1 MDKACAERRQS
12 VQDRL
17 GALKIFIA
25 CPLYFKGVHTS
36 LPNSRD
42 LWHQLFRK
50 CFLDSFFEYIIN
62 LKSHTFTTMHPQN
75 PYGERYD
82 LKRLAKHYPTLQEY
96 IVLNPSGEETIDF
109 SSSRAVYALNKA
121 MLLADFKLADYHL
134 PTGYLIPPI
143 PGRLD
148 YLLHVRDFLSEKFSI
163 DVDSKLRGLDIG
175 TGANG
180 IYCILGAQH
189 FNWTMVGTESDATAI
204 KIALA
209 NLQHTKGLLDN
220 VELRHQ
226 EHKSFLFKNMIQSD
240 ERFDFTICNP
250 PFHSSREEA
259 VKGSL
264 RKLKNL
270 EGQTHKK
277 EFSLNFEGQAN
288 ELWCNGGEALFI
300 KRLIRESILF
310 KDQVKVFTSLVAK
323 TDNLPKIEKQLKK
336 AKANYHIIPMT
347 QGNKKSRLIAWE
359 FG

>member
-1 MDKACAERRQS
+1 
-12 VQDRL
+12 
-17 GALKIFIA
+17 
-25 CPLYFKGVHTS
+25 
-36 LPNSRD
+36 
-42 LWHQLFRK
+42 
-50 CFLDSFFEYIIN
+50 
-62 LKSHTFTTMHPQN
+62 MHLQN

-82 LKRLAKHYPTLQEY
+82 LQRLAKHYPTLQAN

-109 SSSRAVYALNKA
+109 SSSSAVYALNKA
-121 MLLADFKLADYHL
+121 MLLADFKLDDYHL

-148 YLLHVRDFLSEKFSI
+148 YLLHVRDFLSEKLSLN
-163 DVDSKLRGLDIG
+163 VDSELRGLDIG

-189 FNWTMVGTESDATAI
+189 FNWTMVGTESDAKGI
-204 KIALA
+204 EIAKTNML
-209 NLQHTKGLLDN
+209 HTRGLLDK

-226 EHKSFLFKNMIQSD
+226 GDKSYLFKNMIQSD

-259 VKGSL
+259 LKGSL

-270 EGQTHKK
+270 GGATDKQ

-300 KRLIRESILF
+300 KRLIKESVLF
-310 KDQVKVFTSLVAK
+310 KNQVKVFTSLVAK
-323 TDNLPKIEKQLKK
+323 EDNLPKIQKQLKK
-336 AKANYHIIPMT
+336 AKANYHIIPMA
-347 QGNKKSRLIAWE
+347 QGNKKSRIIAWWFE
-359 FG
+359 